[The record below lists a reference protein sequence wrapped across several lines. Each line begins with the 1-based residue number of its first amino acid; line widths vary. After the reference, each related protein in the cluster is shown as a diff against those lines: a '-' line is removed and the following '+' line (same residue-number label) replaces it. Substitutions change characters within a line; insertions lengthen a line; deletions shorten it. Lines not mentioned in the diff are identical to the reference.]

1 MRPVHVSLSLHLV
14 ATALLGAQALA
25 LAFALA
31 ASTPVWGRLVAVG
44 FTVVLAAV
52 LFRRLSAAAP
62 PEEEHPEE

>member
-31 ASTPVWGRLVAVG
+31 GPTPIWGRLVAVG
-44 FTVVLAAV
+44 VTVVLATG
-52 LFRRLSAAAP
+52 LFRRLSSAAP
-62 PEEEHPEE
+62 PEEEQPEQ